1 MAARLNPRKKFYT
14 YKLTTNDGLV
24 AYVGKGSGRRLQVQ
38 KRNYGL
44 DGEVIAYHQ
53 TEEIAYKSE
62 KKFIEQL
69 KPFLNKCA
77 GGNGSKA
84 AKTRKP
90 KKTAFEV
97 LYDKLG
103 SRVLA
108 ARLCLCFENMCDPSK
123 VDKIREVAYG

>member
-1 MAARLNPRKKFYT
+1 MAARLNNQRFYT
-14 YKLTTNDGLV
+14 YKLTTSDGTV
-24 AYVGKGSGRRLQVQ
+24 AYVGKGSGNRLATQ

-44 DGEVIAYHQ
+44 SGEIIAWHKSEQ
-53 TEEIAYKSE
+53 VAYKE
-62 KKFIEQL
+62 EQKSIAEL

-84 AKTRKP
+84 TKTRKT
-90 KKTAFEV
+90 KFEV

-108 ARLCLCFENMCDPSK
+108 ARMCLCFEHLCDPSK
-123 VDKIREVAYG
+123 VDQIRKVAYG